1 MTEENQSGPG
11 PVENEPIEQA
21 PAEWPASPPTYP
33 AGAQPTPNAT
43 TYPPAPIQAGPRTSS
58 NAIISLVLAVA
69 SWAVCPIVAAIVSL
83 VFASM
88 ASKEIDAAGGQVE
101 GRGLVT
107 AARIVAWINIGVTV
121 AAVVITAFILILIAI
136 AGGFDSVNNR

>member
-1 MTEENQSGPG
+1 MTDENQSGQAPI
-11 PVENEPIEQA
+11 ENEPIAQA
-21 PAEWPASPPTYP
+21 PAEWPASPATYP
-33 AGAQPTPNAT
+33 AGAQPPAYPT

-101 GRGLVT
+101 GRSLVT

-121 AAVVITAFILILIAI
+121 AAFVIAAFVLVLIAI
-136 AGGFDSVNNR
+136 AGGFDSANNR